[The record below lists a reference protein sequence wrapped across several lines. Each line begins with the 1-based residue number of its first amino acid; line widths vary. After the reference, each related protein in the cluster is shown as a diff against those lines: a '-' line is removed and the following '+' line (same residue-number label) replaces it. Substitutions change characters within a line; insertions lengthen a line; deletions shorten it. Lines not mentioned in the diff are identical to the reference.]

1 MDMRNDGWRG
11 PGVSR
16 DSDRKE
22 SLSRMSRAVVGHAEG
37 LCKAVKLTSL
47 KWMAPLVTGA
57 VAVAWAGVLVDFAA
71 RDDWEGISR
80 TGHVLAS
87 LLLYTTAGTILGLGA
102 AAVVA
107 GHRAAE
113 RRVGTRWP
121 SWGPRLAPM
130 LGAILS
136 VVAGSWTAFW
146 MFSGE
151 RVRGTS
157 LHSWGPWVV
166 LVLVAMAGAIF
177 GRCVQVVAQLVD
189 SRRWAPLLA
198 SALGLIII
206 SAVLVRVDLTVY
218 VSLYSHLHT
227 SLEGGAALL
236 SFIGITPLL
245 ARSVRQSALAA
256 MWVNRAAAACAA
268 VTLGFVLIVPL
279 RSHVG
284 EALRH
289 AWREPVYVG
298 RMLSRAQ
305 IVEGFVRDPRGW
317 RGATMSS
324 VVMLRERY
332 DIATTARSPAWDQ
345 PLSEPPSVAKRIAAL
360 RGDHDYNVVFFYV
373 DTLRADVARD
383 PKVMPNAVQ
392 FAQEAIDFQ
401 KAYTTGSDTL
411 HALPGLVGGTYDLFS
426 EQPNDLVRVARS
438 AGYQSLLVVAR
449 SAHEFLSRL
458 LPGFHLDQTIEVS
471 DYAAGNEEVWGYG
484 ADQPTAARITD
495 RALEWLREH
504 GRDQRFFLW
513 LFNFDV
519 HNWRELDEAYVR
531 HVGKQY
537 GLLDESDRAW
547 KYRIVARSIDVQL
560 ARLLAGLKETSLD
573 ENTIVVL
580 VSDHGEG
587 LGRDGFWVH
596 SVFLWEDLVHVPLIM
611 KVPGIQPKIV
621 KDVVSIVDVAP
632 TIARYMASNA
642 ETRGY
647 QGEDLLTY
655 LVPDRPKR
663 RLPLV
668 LMSTLKEVP
677 VRLGLIHPDSPFKL
691 VLPLEGAVPEL
702 YDLRAS
708 DPDAVDVGPD
718 NRQEM
723 LRLLNELVRAPL
735 FPRLDEAGSGPL
747 DQAAKDGRTAIAV
760 EAAQA
765 EEARLKTV
773 PSASAAAVSP

>member
-1 MDMRNDGWRG
+1 MP
-11 PGVSR
+11 PG
-16 DSDRKE
+16 
-22 SLSRMSRAVVGHAEG
+22 VVGHAEG

-47 KWMAPLVTGA
+47 KWMSPLVTGA
-57 VAVAWAGVLVDFAA
+57 VAVAWTGVLVDFTA

-80 TGHVLAS
+80 AGHVTAS
-87 LLLYTTAGTILGLGA
+87 MVLYTAAGATLALGVAAIL
-102 AAVVA
+102 A
-107 GHRAAE
+107 GHRATE
-113 RRVGTRWP
+113 RRVRARWP
-121 SWGPRLAPM
+121 IWEPRIAPM
-130 LGAILS
+130 LGAALAML
-136 VVAGSWTAFW
+136 AGSWTAFW

-151 RVRGTS
+151 RIRGTS
-157 LHSWGPWVV
+157 LHTFGPWIV
-166 LVLVAMAGAIF
+166 LALVAAGGAVFGKYIQAIA
-177 GRCVQVVAQLVD
+177 RLVD
-189 SRRWAPLLA
+189 APRWAPLLA
-198 SALGLIII
+198 SALGLIAVA
-206 SAVLVRVDLTVY
+206 AVLVHIDLTVY

-236 SFIGITPLL
+236 SFIGIAPIL
-245 ARSVRQSALAA
+245 ARAVRRSARAA
-256 MWVNRAAAACAA
+256 IWVNRAAALCAA
-268 VTLGFVLIVPL
+268 VTLAFVLIAPL
-279 RSHVG
+279 RTHIG

-289 AWREPVYVG
+289 AWRDPVYVG

-324 VVMLRERY
+324 VVLLRERY
-332 DIATTARSPAWDQ
+332 DIATTARSSAWDQ
-345 PLSEPPSVAKRIAAL
+345 PLLEPPSLAKRVAAI
-360 RGDHDYNVVFFYV
+360 RGDHGYNVIFFYV

-383 PKVMPNAVQ
+383 PRVMPNAVR
-392 FAQEAIDFQ
+392 FAGEAIDFQ

-411 HALPGLVGGTYDLFS
+411 HALPGLVGGSYDLFS

-438 AGYQSLLVVAR
+438 AGYASLLVVAR
-449 SAHEFLSRL
+449 SAREFLSRL
-458 LPGFHLDQTIEVS
+458 LPGFHMDQTVEVS

-495 RALEWLREH
+495 RTLEWLREH

-531 HVGKQY
+531 QIGKQY

-560 ARLLAGLKETSLD
+560 ARLVAGLKETGLD
-573 ENTIVVL
+573 DDTIVVL

-596 SVFLWEDLVHVPLIM
+596 SVFLWEDLVHVPLVLKI
-611 KVPGIQPKIV
+611 PGIQPKVV
-621 KDVVSIVDVAP
+621 KDVVSLVDVAP

-655 LVPDRPKR
+655 VLPDRPKR

-677 VRLGLIHPDSPFKL
+677 VRLGLIHPDSPWKL

-718 NRQEM
+718 NKQEM

-747 DQAAKDGRTAIAV
+747 DQAAKDGRTAIAI

-765 EEARLKTV
+765 EEARQKAAA
-773 PSASAAAVSP
+773 SASSPGAKAPE